1 MSDIFGEFANI
12 MLCPLNNIQERKKG
26 KEETGIE
33 LQLISSHQTNND
45 GATICYSS
53 TQNTETKCEVDQD
66 QDEQMSEDVNYNLE
80 LLCSSLGS
88 CSLNLH
94 CNV

>member
-12 MLCPLNNIQERKKG
+12 MLCPLNNIQEWKKG
-26 KEETGIE
+26 KKETGIE
-33 LQLISSHQTNND
+33 LQLISSHQTNDD
-45 GATICYSS
+45 GTTIYSSS
-53 TQNTETKCEVDQD
+53 TQNTETKCEVHQD
-66 QDEQMSEDVNYNLE
+66 KQMSEDDINCNLE